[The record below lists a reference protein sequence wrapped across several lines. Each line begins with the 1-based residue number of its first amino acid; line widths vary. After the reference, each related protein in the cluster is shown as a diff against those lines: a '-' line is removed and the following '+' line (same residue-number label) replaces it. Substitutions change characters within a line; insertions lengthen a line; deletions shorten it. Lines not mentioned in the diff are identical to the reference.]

1 VNCPICGYTTTRVND
16 NYWCPSDR
24 IYIGQGLAV
33 QTPIVTTPQPAFEQP
48 YKNTRSS
55 NLLNNLVW
63 IVMGVLYVV
72 VIILV
77 VWSVLNG
84 SFGDTGSIYN

>member
-1 VNCPICGYTTTRVND
+1 
-16 NYWCPSDR
+16 
-24 IYIGQGLAV
+24 
-33 QTPIVTTPQPAFEQP
+33 
-48 YKNTRSS
+48 
-55 NLLNNLVW
+55 
-63 IVMGVLYVV
+63 MGVLYVV